1 MSSFL
6 LDQIEADIEGALKA
20 TPGLALAK
28 ILRADEGL
36 TEADVAQKLVTLTGE
51 EKIGLGVVVLPTEVV
66 GADKN
71 LPGMSLRVMAS
82 VQVIEAVLFNRD
94 AANGTQIKASVAAL
108 RVLNALHQYRVGN
121 RLLYAEKTPIEALPM
136 KKGYVGYN
144 VTLFAEHNGG
154 SDAERVL
161 DLAFAIDDDAKMVI
175 STATPDAAIYYTTD
189 GSFPGSTN
197 PEAVLY
203 EGPITISHG
212 MVFRAA
218 AYASPLNPS
227 GISEVRIG
235 IADGSITLN
244 GRVMTMGGRAIL
256 L

>member
-1 MSSFL
+1 MSSLL
-6 LDQIEADIEGALKA
+6 LDQIEADIEGVLKA

-28 ILRADEGL
+28 VLRADKGL
-36 TEADVAQKLVTLTGE
+36 TEADVAEKLVTLTGE
-51 EKIGLGVVVLPTEVV
+51 DKIGLGLVVLPAEVI
-66 GADKN
+66 GADRN

-94 AANGTQIKASVAAL
+94 ATNGTGIKASVAAL
-108 RVLNALHQYRVGN
+108 RVLNTLHQLRVGN
-121 RLLYAEKTPIEALPM
+121 RLLYADRDPVEALPM
-136 KKGYVGYN
+136 KKGFVGYN
-144 VTLFAEHNGG
+144 VTVYAEHNGAG
-154 SDAERVL
+154 DAERVL

-175 STATPDAAIYYTTD
+175 STATSGAAIYYTDD
-189 GSFPGSTN
+189 GSFPGETN
-197 PEAVLY
+197 AEAMLY
-203 EGPITISHG
+203 TGPITITTG
-212 MVFRAA
+212 MTFRAA

-227 GISEVRIG
+227 GISEVRIV

>member
-1 MSSFL
+1 MNSFL
-6 LDQIEADIEGALKA
+6 LEQIEADIFGALQA

-28 ILRADEGL
+28 VLRADEGL

-51 EKIGLGVVVLPTEVV
+51 EKIGLGLVVLPAEVV
-66 GADKN
+66 AADKN
-71 LPGMSLRVMAS
+71 LPGMSVRVMAS
-82 VQVIEAVLFNRD
+82 VQVIEAVTFNRD
-94 AANGTQIKASVAAL
+94 AANGTQIKANVAAL

-121 RLLYAEKTPIEALPM
+121 RLLYADRNPVEALPM
-136 KKGYVGYN
+136 KKGFVGYS
-144 VTLFAEHNGG
+144 VEVYAEHNGG

-161 DLAFAIDDDAKMVI
+161 DLSFAIDDDGNMVI
-175 STATPDAAIYYTTD
+175 STDTAGAAIYYTTD

-197 PEAVLY
+197 AEAVLY
-203 EGPITISHG
+203 QGPITIEHG

-227 GISEVRIG
+227 GISEVTIS